1 MLRLYAIKHKR
12 RLIMKA
18 DITSITIEEKS
29 ILKFEQFLYEREN
42 AEATIQKYKRDLQT
56 FFRFLGGERIVT
68 KAELLEYKAWLIKKY
83 KINSVNSMLASVNQF
98 FEFLDATH
106 LKVKRIRTQK
116 NLFLQEEKE
125 LTEVEYVKLIQT
137 AIDEGKKQLSLC
149 IETIGATGIRI
160 SELKYF
166 TVETVKKGR
175 IEIFNKGKYRTI
187 FIPGIIRKKLLDY
200 CKTENLKTGAIFIT
214 RSGKPKDRSNIWREM
229 KALKARAGIRE
240 EKIFPHNL
248 RHFFARKYYDF
259 TKDIAGLAD
268 LLGHSNMNVTRIYT
282 SNTGRI
288 YQKQLDE
295 LQEKNYYNI
304 ISVML

>member
-1 MLRLYAIKHKR
+1 
-12 RLIMKA
+12 MKA

-187 FIPGIIRKKLLDY
+187 FR
-200 CKTENLKTGAIFIT
+200 C
-214 RSGKPKDRSNIWREM
+214 
-229 KALKARAGIRE
+229 
-240 EKIFPHNL
+240 
-248 RHFFARKYYDF
+248 
-259 TKDIAGLAD
+259 
-268 LLGHSNMNVTRIYT
+268 V
-282 SNTGRI
+282 
-288 YQKQLDE
+288 
-295 LQEKNYYNI
+295 
-304 ISVML
+304 